1 MDNAH
6 VAQLDNAPDYGSGRW
21 RFESFRAR
29 HCTILRDIQR
39 CRRRFAVGHTTK
51 GPDIIKTGAQL
62 EQIAPFEMM
71 KNAKNLPVDSTADP
85 F

>member
-1 MDNAH
+1 LYD
-6 VAQLDNAPDYGSGRW
+6 
-21 RFESFRAR
+21 
-29 HCTILRDIQR
+29 LRDIQR
-39 CRRRFAVGHTTK
+39 CRRRLAVGHTTK
-51 GPDIIKTGAQL
+51 GPDIIRTGAQL